1 MWLLVLFL
9 ITIGVVIYVLDVL
22 YCVNIIQAQEVF
34 FQLILKCCDRCCIL
48 DMSWDAIPN
57 DGPRS
62 FYHFFTEL
70 VIRSFHVKGVG
81 MNGNADIKVVVSND
95 LSTRPSAMIV
105 NLVIIREPSVKIARA
120 FKCENRVNKFG
131 YVELKNVFKF

>member
-57 DGPRS
+57 DRPG
-62 FYHFFTEL
+62 FFNYFFPKL
-70 VIRSFHVKGVG
+70 VIRSFHVEGIGLDSSANV
-81 MNGNADIKVVVSND
+81 KVVVSNN
-95 LSTRPSAMIV
+95 LSTRPGAMIV
-105 NLVIIREPSVKIARA
+105 NLVII
-120 FKCENRVNKFG
+120 
-131 YVELKNVFKF
+131 